1 MTMRLINVDRIK
13 EIICE
18 SCSSLLFNYPADI
31 EKALVSA
38 AKKEEGRAKKAFE
51 LLIENSRIAA
61 EKHIPI
67 CQDTGMVIV
76 FVHVGKE
83 VLFEGDIDKAIN
95 DGVRAGYRQEYLRQS
110 VVDDPLF
117 KRENTKDN
125 APAIIYYDYID
136 GDQVIIE
143 MMAKGFGS
151 ENTSKIAMLKPAQG
165 VDGVKAFVLDTV
177 KQAGPNACPPMIIG
191 VGIGGS
197 FELAPLLA
205 KKALLRDLAD
215 VNPDPNY
222 QKLED
227 ELLTLINQLNI
238 GPLGLKGKTTAL
250 KVQIEH
256 YPTHIAALPVA
267 VNICCHVSRHK
278 KVVI

>member
-1 MTMRLINVDRIK
+1 MRLINVDKIE
-13 EIICE
+13 EIICR
-18 SCSSLLFNYPADI
+18 SCSSLLFNYPPDI
-31 EKALVSA
+31 EQALLFA

-51 LLIENSRIAA
+51 LLLENSHIAA
-61 EKHIPI
+61 QKHIPI

-95 DGVRAGYRQEYLRQS
+95 DGVRAGYHQEYLRQS

-125 APAIIYYDYID
+125 TPAIIYYDYID

-151 ENTSKIAMLKPAQG
+151 ENTSRMAMLKPAQG
-165 VDGVKAFVLDTV
+165 VEGVKAFVIDTV

-205 KKALLRDLAD
+205 KKALLREL
-215 VNPDPNY
+215 NHTNSDPNY

-250 KVQIEH
+250 KVQIEY

>member
-1 MTMRLINVDRIK
+1 MRLINVDTIK
-13 EIICE
+13 EIIRE
-18 SCSSLLFNYPADI
+18 SCSSLLFNYPSDI
-31 EKALVSA
+31 EEAMSLA
-38 AKKEEGRAKKAFE
+38 AEKEEGRAKKAFE
-51 LLIENSRIAA
+51 LLLENSRIASQ
-61 EKHIPI
+61 KHIPI

-83 VLFEGDIDKAIN
+83 VLFEGNIDEAIN
-95 DGVRAGYRQEYLRQS
+95 DGVRIGYRQEYLRQS

-136 GDQVIIE
+136 GDRVIIE

-165 VDGVKAFVLDTV
+165 VEGVKNFVLDTV
-177 KQAGPNACPPMIIG
+177 KQAGPNACPPMIVG

-205 KKALLRDLAD
+205 KKALLRELTD

-222 QKLED
+222 HQLED
-227 ELLTLINQLNI
+227 ELLALINQLNI

-250 KVQIEH
+250 KVQIEY

-267 VNICCHVSRHK
+267 VNICCHVSRHT